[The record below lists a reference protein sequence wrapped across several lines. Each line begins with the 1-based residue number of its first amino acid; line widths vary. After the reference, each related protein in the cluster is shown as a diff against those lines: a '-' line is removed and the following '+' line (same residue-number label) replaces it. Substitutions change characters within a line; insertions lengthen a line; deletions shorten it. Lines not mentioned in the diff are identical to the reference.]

1 MSDPYKILGVSND
14 ADQDA
19 IKKAYRKLQMQH
31 HPDKGG
37 DPEMS
42 KKINDAYSVLG
53 DVEKRQQYDMQK
65 NNPFNGIGMQNDIF
79 KMFFGGGLGGQGGGF
94 PGWMNFPGGFEGCP
108 QMQIFRNGRPINMN
122 MLRKPTPIVKH
133 IEISLEE
140 AYTGTNVPL
149 EVERWCQD
157 GNIKRV
163 EREKIYVNVG
173 VGIDDNEII
182 TIPQKGN
189 IINNNLKGDIKIS
202 VKIKNTSEFTRKG
215 VNLIYKKQITLK
227 EALTGFKFDLKHLS
241 GKTYTINN
249 QGGRIIKTGFNKV
262 VRHMGMRRERRHPA
276 PPVVGDLIIVFD
288 IVFPDSLT
296 EEQIAKLK
304 EIL

>member
-1 MSDPYKILGVSND
+1 MDDLYKILGVSSD
-14 ADQDA
+14 AEPEA
-19 IKKAYRKLQMQH
+19 IKKSYRKLQMQH

-53 DVEKRQQYDMQK
+53 DVEKRRQYDMQK
-65 NNPFNGIGMQNDIF
+65 NNPFNGMGLQNDIL
-79 KMFFGGGLGGQGGGF
+79 KMFFGGGLGGGGGGF
-94 PGWMNFPGGFEGCP
+94 PGWINIPGGLQGCP

-122 MLRKPTPIVKH
+122 MMRKPIPIVKH

-173 VGIDDNEII
+173 IGIDDNEII
-182 TIPQKGN
+182 TISQKGN

-202 VKIKNTSEFTRKG
+202 VKIANTSEFTRKG
-215 VNLIYKKQITLK
+215 LNLIYKKRITLK
-227 EALTGFKFDLKHLS
+227 EALTGFTFDLKHLS

-249 QGGRIIKTGFNKV
+249 QGGRIIRTGFNKV
-262 VRHMGMRRERRHPA
+262 VRHMGMRRERPHPA
-276 PPVVGDLIIVFD
+276 PPLVGDLIILFD

>member
-1 MSDPYKILGVSND
+1 
-14 ADQDA
+14 
-19 IKKAYRKLQMQH
+19 
-31 HPDKGG
+31 
-37 DPEMS
+37 
-42 KKINDAYSVLG
+42 
-53 DVEKRQQYDMQK
+53 
-65 NNPFNGIGMQNDIF
+65 
-79 KMFFGGGLGGQGGGF
+79 
-94 PGWMNFPGGFEGCP
+94 
-108 QMQIFRNGRPINMN
+108 MN